1 MKPEIFRQ
9 VFNEAML
16 DKPEMATLYYPRTDS
31 LLVALF
37 NRVQKKE
44 ASLPAESAVETPEF
58 FLGERFDGE
67 QKWQAQYRVMPDFQ
81 NWLAFFAEEVLLGQ
95 EVIITTEAEEK
106 AEPVKEAPKGG
117 KQPAKGVEKEEDT
130 AQPVTVSFMKYSID
144 DEMLPDY
151 MLNIEDDKI
160 QSI

>member
-9 VFNEAML
+9 VFNDAML

-58 FLGERFDGE
+58 FLGE
-67 QKWQAQYRVMPDFQ
+67 
-81 NWLAFFAEEVLLGQ
+81 
-95 EVIITTEAEEK
+95 
-106 AEPVKEAPKGG
+106 
-117 KQPAKGVEKEEDT
+117 
-130 AQPVTVSFMKYSID
+130 
-144 DEMLPDY
+144 
-151 MLNIEDDKI
+151 
-160 QSI
+160 

>member
-37 NRVQKKE
+37 NRVQRSQ
-44 ASLPAESAVETPEF
+44 ASQPSESAVETPEF
-58 FLGERFDGE
+58 FLGEEVDGE

-81 NWLAFFAEEVLLGQ
+81 NWLAFFAEEVLLVQ
-95 EVIITTEAEEK
+95 EVTAPLEAEEK
-106 AEPVKEAPKGG
+106 VEPVKEPPKGG
-117 KQPAKGVEKEEDT
+117 KPPAKGVEKDEET
-130 AQPVTVSFMKYSID
+130 AQPVTVNFMRYSID
-144 DEMLPDY
+144 DEMLPDHL
-151 MLNIEDDKI
+151 LNIEDDKI
-160 QSI
+160 